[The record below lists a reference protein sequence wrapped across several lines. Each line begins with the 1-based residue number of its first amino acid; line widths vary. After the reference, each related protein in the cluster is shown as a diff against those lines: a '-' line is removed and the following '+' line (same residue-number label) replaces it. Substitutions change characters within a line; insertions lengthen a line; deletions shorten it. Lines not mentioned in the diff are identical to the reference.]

1 MTMDV
6 KNSVFVIYVGVIIY
20 LLLYNLHGCTFK
32 YNAKVWRHSLPVLQN
47 LKTPLTF
54 T

>member
-1 MTMDV
+1 MNV

-32 YNAKVWRHSLPVLQN
+32 YKAKVWRRSLPVLQN